1 LEAQVNFPTAVKT
14 CLRKYSTFSG
24 IASRSEYWY
33 FWLFNFLASAIF
45 FFAGLGVLRSLWF
58 LAFVVPGLA
67 VAVRRLHD
75 TGRSAWWLL
84 SAIIPP
90 LLIILLCL
98 PDSTKNEKYLNGQS
112 ISSARPLVTEEN
124 VTTSNSHCLSCY
136 KLRLPGQT
144 YCTGC
149 GAKFTED

>member
-1 LEAQVNFPTAVKT
+1 MNFPTAVRT
-14 CLRKYSTFSG
+14 CLKKYSTFTG
-24 IASRSEYWY
+24 VASRSEYWY
-33 FWLFNFLASAIF
+33 FWLFNFLASVILDLI
-45 FFAGLGVLRSLWF
+45 GLGVLRFLWF
-58 LAFVVPGLA
+58 LALAVPGLA

-90 LLIILLCL
+90 LFVVLLCL
-98 PDSTKNEKYLNGQS
+98 PDSVKNDRYMTGQS
-112 ISSARPLVTEEN
+112 TTSARPSITEDS
-124 VTTSNSHCLSCY
+124 VTTSGSHCPSCN

-149 GAKFTED
+149 GAKFAEN

>member
-1 LEAQVNFPTAVKT
+1 MNFPTAIKT
-14 CLRKYSTFSG
+14 CLKKYSTFSG
-24 IASRSEYWY
+24 VASRSEYWY
-33 FWLFNFLASAIF
+33 FWLFNLLASVLLDLI
-45 FFAGLGVLRSLWF
+45 GLGVLRFLWF

-84 SAIIPP
+84 SGIIPP
-90 LLIILLCL
+90 LLIVLLCL
-98 PDSTKNEKYLNGQS
+98 PDSIKNDRYTDGQTTTSAGPS
-112 ISSARPLVTEEN
+112 ITEED
-124 VTTSNSHCLSCY
+124 VTTSNSHCLSCH

-149 GAKFTED
+149 GAKFAED